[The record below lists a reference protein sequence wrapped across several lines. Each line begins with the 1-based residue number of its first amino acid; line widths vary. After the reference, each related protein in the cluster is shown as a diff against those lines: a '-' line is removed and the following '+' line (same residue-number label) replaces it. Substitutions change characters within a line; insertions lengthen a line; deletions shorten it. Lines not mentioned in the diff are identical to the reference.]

1 MKGRRAL
8 KVPGLPPGRAEV
20 RRPIPNPDRW
30 IKYTSADM
38 GNGGVC
44 LEERVATPF
53 ILSLLSGLFVLAGT
67 VMGFVYLP
75 DTTIYPYTYVP
86 NYYVPF
92 LVTSGICGI
101 LILFAAYM
109 LYLKPGLHV
118 AWGVMVLVLSVASVF
133 SVVTG
138 FYALFGAIGVIFGL
152 LGGAMA
158 IGLRAGGMFAPTMQN
173 YMRMCPACG
182 RYVPGSFPYCTYCGA
197 PAPTVRPAVAGTGA
211 PPSTPPGN
219 PPMH

>member
-8 KVPGLPPGRAEV
+8 KVPGLASGASGP
-20 RRPIPNPDRW
+20 RRSIPNPDRW
-30 IKYTSADM
+30 IKYTSVDT
-38 GNGGVC
+38 GDGGVC

-75 DTTIYPYTYVP
+75 NTTVYPYSYVP
-86 NYYVPF
+86 TYYVPF

-133 SVVTG
+133 SVITG
-138 FYALFGAIGVIFGL
+138 YYALFGAIGVIFGL

-158 IGLRAGGMFAPTMQN
+158 IGLRAGGMFAPGPPG
-173 YMRMCPACG
+173 YMRLCPSCG
-182 RYVPGSFPYCTYCGA
+182 RYVPMAFPYCTYCGA
-197 PAPTVRPAVAGTGA
+197 PAATVRPATAGMGT
-211 PPSTPPGN
+211 PPSTPPDN

>member
-1 MKGRRAL
+1 M
-8 KVPGLPPGRAEV
+8 E
-20 RRPIPNPDRW
+20 D
-30 IKYTSADM
+30 
-38 GNGGVC
+38 
-44 LEERVATPF
+44 RVATPF
-53 ILSLLSGLFVLAGT
+53 ILSLLGGLFVLAGT

-75 DTTIYPYTYVP
+75 SVSTYPYGYIP

-109 LYLKPGLHV
+109 LYLRPPLHV
-118 AWGVMVLVLSVASVF
+118 AWGVIILVLSVASVF

-158 IGLRAGGMFAPTMQN
+158 VALRSGGLFGPTPPGAV
-173 YMRMCPACG
+173 RLCPSCG
-182 RYVPGSFPYCTYCGA
+182 RYVPMMFPYCTYCGT
-197 PAPTVRPAVAGTGA
+197 PAPTVRTGTATMPPA
-211 PPSTPPGN
+211 TPPGN
-219 PPMH
+219 PPVH